1 MATAVQIVVTPG
13 SGDGRAL
20 DVARHVHRGLHAQGY
35 AASLLTFR
43 ELDQLKLWTKTCDAT
58 FSYLVA
64 IGGDTTLSEAAAAA
78 ARLSVPFAPVPGG
91 FGNLFT
97 GASEHP
103 REPED
108 VVDLLGRGD
117 VLWADVGVARNRLFL
132 SHESFGFLARIQDT
146 VERVHRHPRQR
157 YLRLLTYYR
166 MAVKRMTDTSL
177 DSIQVEVDGH
187 LVADRAALVTVAN
200 VETYRGFLSL
210 TPAASPVDGFFDI
223 CIIPRATRRRV
234 LAQLIKVM
242 LELPG
247 CRDQIGLYR
256 GRRVSVRVN
265 RRQPEEVRMMVG
277 ALPLL
282 VPVGSLERLEAR
294 RAAAE
299 AATPVVMLLPPE
311 RGVPV
316 HAPGQARALRD
327 RSIPPAEVA

>member
-97 GASEHP
+97 GAFEHP
-103 REPED
+103 REPDD

-311 RGVPV
+311 RVVPV